1 LDVGSGEYRVPR
13 PAHRCFVE
21 SVLDSW
27 QLEDEWWRHRISR
40 RYVAVMLEGGK
51 RALLFEDL
59 ITGEWF
65 EQTP

>member
-1 LDVGSGEYRVPR
+1 VGIDGALVFVIREQ
-13 PAHRCFVE
+13 RCLVE

-40 RYVAVMLEGGK
+40 RYVEVMLEGGK

-59 ITGEWF
+59 VSGEWF